1 MWVWIADV
9 FNDLKNK
16 LFVCVLCNTSPLEWC
31 QITLYAS
38 DNSVRYWQ
46 TTNEVSGLYR
56 IGISHE
62 LVFVLA
68 EAVVTV
74 HANSGRFDRDVIQV
88 MV

>member
-1 MWVWIADV
+1 MWFWITDV

-16 LFVCVLCNTSPLEWC
+16 LFVCVLCNISPLEWC

-46 TTNEVSGLYR
+46 TTNEVIGLYW
-56 IGISHE
+56 IDISQE
-62 LVFVLA
+62 LVFVFA

-74 HANSGRFDRDVIQV
+74 HGNSGRFDRDVIQV